1 VVSNIAMYS
10 LLDCEGK
17 LRSSR
22 GYTNLIRGCRLYDGL
37 STFTDKHAFAVFV
50 ISVIGS
56 ISESIV
62 FEEYFYPKSE
72 LHITSCRIRWQ
83 RSVLYGG
90 PYFRFNVGDYRLYK
104 LLIVDEL
111 LHTTFTYRTFDVL
124 SYAYRRTLS
133 NEDTLVDADFIALY
147 PQLLHK

>member
-1 VVSNIAMYS
+1 MLYME
-10 LLDCEGK
+10 DH
-17 LRSSR
+17 
-22 GYTNLIRGCRLYDGL
+22 TFNLTWEI
-37 STFTDKHAFAVFV
+37 
-50 ISVIGS
+50 
-56 ISESIV
+56 
-62 FEEYFYPKSE
+62 
-72 LHITSCRIRWQ
+72 
-83 RSVLYGG
+83 
-90 PYFRFNVGDYRLYK
+90 K